1 MTVRSP
7 RPVTVSG
14 YFPAGSLP
22 GLYCGTVAFLVA
34 FMPKAKAQDQLM
46 ILVSLLLKHF
56 ALALSGC
63 LGVAGL
69 LPFSQAALKLSVYE

>member
-1 MTVRSP
+1 
-7 RPVTVSG
+7 
-14 YFPAGSLP
+14 
-22 GLYCGTVAFLVA
+22 
-34 FMPKAKAQDQLM
+34 MPKAKAQDQLM

-69 LPFSQAALKLSVYE
+69 LPFLEAALKLSVYE